1 MRFFFFEMD
10 IFFPPRRDA
19 DRSIVDVFRAAAGS
33 TNAGARPASA
43 WALHEDNPYTI
54 NIGLYY
60 VNSDVDG
67 RNLKLFEVLLTCRAR
82 VDRSEPRRRRDLSAE
97 NPRSEPRRRRD
108 LSAENPRSEPRRR
121 RDPSAENP
129 RSEPRRRR
137 DAPRIRFLRHRR
149 YLRRHPDAFDQGL
162 VNCVL
167 KKIIAHKRLNFIRE
181 RDNCDQNAIDLE
193 DRDLQLLINASKLSQ
208 KKDELTGNYNFTLVD
223 GAVAVSYMAPF
234 LFRDSLAMHVL
245 TSVPLSSA
253 LGKKV
258 VAKELMLWEDD
269 GSGYFSLGGGS
280 KRYLALDGALAPP
293 TGADDFNWLRERVL
307 ELAAFARSLD
317 RVLILPPAW
326 HLARRLAAWELVEV
340 ASLEEAGVEWREG
353 SFLANPRLDV
363 DESSTFVR
371 CALDPDGAIVVDG
384 AVLKH

>member
-1 MRFFFFEMD
+1 M
-10 IFFPPRRDA
+10 
-19 DRSIVDVFRAAAGS
+19 
-33 TNAGARPASA
+33 
-43 WALHEDNPYTI
+43 
-54 NIGLYY
+54 
-60 VNSDVDG
+60 
-67 RNLKLFEVLLTCRAR
+67 
-82 VDRSEPRRRRDLSAE
+82 
-97 NPRSEPRRRRD
+97 
-108 LSAENPRSEPRRR
+108 
-121 RDPSAENP
+121 
-129 RSEPRRRR
+129 
-137 DAPRIRFLRHRR
+137 
-149 YLRRHPDAFDQGL
+149 
-162 VNCVL
+162 NCVL

-269 GSGYFSLGGGS
+269 GSGYFSLGGAS

-317 RVLILPPAW
+317 RILILPPAW

-371 CALDPDGAIVVDG
+371 CALDPDGAVVVDG
-384 AVLKH
+384 AVLKRVAGKFGTFDFDAGRRPRDGRRARLFGGRDDDAPTYPWRGTPLPRGRRGAGSGCGGSGGLVRGPRPAARACRFASGGPLLGAPPSKGPQRRGPGKTRKRAAFLRLQAPRGARAEEAGRAATPRP